1 MGEVGLWVRDAHQM
15 RNTSHGDLEYLCVST
30 MIAPEV
36 AEYPDSGKI
45 GIIAGSAPG
54 GDKARRSLFR
64 FYKKDGDVDYY
75 EGE

>member
-1 MGEVGLWVRDAHQM
+1 M
-15 RNTSHGDLEYLCVST
+15 RNTSHEVLEYICFST

-45 GIIAGSAPG
+45 GVIAGSAPG
-54 GDKARRSLFR
+54 GDKARRSLFL
-64 FYKKDGDVDYY
+64 FYKKDRDVDYY